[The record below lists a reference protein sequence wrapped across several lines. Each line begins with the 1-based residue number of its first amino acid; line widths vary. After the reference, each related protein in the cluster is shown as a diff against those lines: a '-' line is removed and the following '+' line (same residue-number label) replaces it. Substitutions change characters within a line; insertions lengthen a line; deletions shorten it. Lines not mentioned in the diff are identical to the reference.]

1 MARTR
6 AKNYDEK
13 RAFILKQAVQLFA
26 EQGFANSSISQ
37 LAERCGASKAWF
49 YHYFNSKDAV
59 LFEIFNEYTQRLVNV
74 VRDVHGLKLEPE
86 ESQQNCTATNKLELE
101 PEAQFMEF
109 LQRFMRIY
117 ESAQTTHF
125 VLLYDLNRLGR
136 EQYEIIA
143 SRERTVVNEL
153 AAILDALSP
162 DLLKH
167 KPELRKPLAMT
178 LMGMINWTFTWLRK
192 DGQVSYEKFA
202 ELTAQ
207 VFLHGI
213 TGLNQTSGEKISG
226 SILSRSKR
234 IKRIVKL

>member
-37 LAERCGASKAWF
+37 LAERCSASKAWF

-74 VRDVHGLKLEPE
+74 VRDVR
-86 ESQQNCTATNKLELE
+86 KLELE

-167 KPELRKPLAMT
+167 KPELRKLLAMT

-213 TGLNQTSGEKISG
+213 TGLNKTSGK
-226 SILSRSKR
+226 
-234 IKRIVKL
+234 

>member
-37 LAERCGASKAWF
+37 LAERCSASKAWF

-74 VRDVHGLKLEPE
+74 VRDVR
-86 ESQQNCTATNKLELE
+86 KLELE

-167 KPELRKPLAMT
+167 KPELSKPLAMT

-213 TGLNQTSGEKISG
+213 TGLNKTSGK
-226 SILSRSKR
+226 
-234 IKRIVKL
+234 

>member
-1 MARTR
+1 VFAKIVFSLSNISSAFDVDTPYFETLMARTR

-37 LAERCGASKAWF
+37 LAERCSASKAWF

-74 VRDVHGLKLEPE
+74 VRDVR
-86 ESQQNCTATNKLELE
+86 KLELE
-101 PEAQFMEF
+101 PEDQFMEF

-178 LMGMINWTFTWLRK
+178 LMGMINWTFTWLCK
-192 DGQVSYEKFA
+192 DGPVSYEKFA

-213 TGLNQTSGEKISG
+213 TGLNKTSGK
-226 SILSRSKR
+226 
-234 IKRIVKL
+234 

>member
-1 MARTR
+1 MFAKIVYSPLSISSAYDYHDSPYFEKLMARTR
-6 AKNYDEK
+6 ARDYEEK
-13 RAFILKQAVQLFA
+13 RALILKQAVQLFA
-26 EQGFANSSISQ
+26 ERGFANSSITQ
-37 LAERCGASKAWF
+37 LAVRCGASKAWL

-74 VRDVHGLKLEPE
+74 VLDVRGLGL
-86 ESQQNCTATNKLELE
+86 A

-109 LQRFMRIY
+109 LHRFLRIY
-117 ESAQTTHF
+117 ESAQTTHL

-192 DGQVSYEKFA
+192 DGPVSHEKFA

-213 TGLNQTSGEKISG
+213 TGLNQTSGKK
-226 SILSRSKR
+226 LSLK
-234 IKRIVKL
+234 KLQK

>member
-1 MARTR
+1 
-6 AKNYDEK
+6 
-13 RAFILKQAVQLFA
+13 VQLFA

-37 LAERCGASKAWF
+37 LAERCSASKAWF

-74 VRDVHGLKLEPE
+74 VRDVR
-86 ESQQNCTATNKLELE
+86 KLELE

-213 TGLNQTSGEKISG
+213 TGLNKTSGK
-226 SILSRSKR
+226 
-234 IKRIVKL
+234 

>member
-1 MARTR
+1 MFAKIVFTLSNISSAFDVDTPYFETLMARTR
-6 AKNYDEK
+6 AKHYDEK

-74 VRDVHGLKLEPE
+74 VRDVR
-86 ESQQNCTATNKLELE
+86 KLELE
-101 PEAQFMEF
+101 PEDQFMEF

-178 LMGMINWTFTWLRK
+178 LMCMINWTFTWLRK

-213 TGLNQTSGEKISG
+213 TGLNKTSGK
-226 SILSRSKR
+226 
-234 IKRIVKL
+234 

>member
-6 AKNYDEK
+6 ARDYEEK
-13 RAFILKQAVQLFA
+13 RALILKQAVQLFA
-26 EQGFANSSISQ
+26 ERGFANSSITQ
-37 LAERCGASKAWF
+37 LAVRCGAS
-49 YHYFNSKDAV
+49 
-59 LFEIFNEYTQRLVNV
+59 INEYTQRLVNV
-74 VRDVHGLKLEPE
+74 VLDVRGLGL
-86 ESQQNCTATNKLELE
+86 A

-109 LQRFMRIY
+109 LHRFLRIY
-117 ESAQTTHF
+117 ESAQTTHL

-178 LMGMINWTFTWLRK
+178 LMGRINWTFTWLRK
-192 DGQVSYEKFA
+192 DGPVSHEKFA

-213 TGLNQTSGEKISG
+213 TGLNQTSGKK
-226 SILSRSKR
+226 LS
-234 IKRIVKL
+234 L